1 MLQSLQQVLEERLK
15 TEGAGNVKPDRFAE
29 LAGRLLASGVL
40 WREYSRPE
48 ADLYDDAAQCEQLLR
63 EYFAAIGF
71 VLTHDA
77 DATIFRLYPPGEGG
91 DGDDDGV
98 KRLKARLSRDFV
110 AAAIALRFLYT
121 EALTGKRELVNE
133 VLVISLEELSQA
145 VVSLLAHQ
153 LPSSVADRL
162 ALLRE
167 LRKHRV
173 VRFNDGEGA
182 GAMEMLLSVLRPV
195 MSYVSDEALEDAL
208 ALAAQSTARR
218 STGPAKP
225 PAPEP
230 VPSTLV
236 AESEQAGAASDSAQ
250 GRLL

>member
-1 MLQSLQQVLEERLK
+1 MLQSIQQVLDERLK
-15 TEGAGNVKPDRFAE
+15 TEGAGNVKPERFAE

-48 ADLYDDAAQCEQLLR
+48 ADLYDDAAQCEELLR

-77 DATIFRLYPPGEGG
+77 DATILRLYPRGEGG
-91 DGDDDGV
+91 GDEEGV

-167 LRKHRV
+167 LRKHRI

-208 ALAAQSTARR
+208 ALAAQSAARR
-218 STGPAKP
+218 SAGAAKP
-225 PAPEP
+225 PATQPIPVTPVAEPEP
-230 VPSTLV
+230 
-236 AESEQAGAASDSAQ
+236 ASDTPEPAQ

>member
-1 MLQSLQQVLEERLK
+1 M
-15 TEGAGNVKPDRFAE
+15 
-29 LAGRLLASGVL
+29 
-40 WREYSRPE
+40 
-48 ADLYDDAAQCEQLLR
+48 
-63 EYFAAIGF
+63 
-71 VLTHDA
+71 LTHDA

-91 DGDDDGV
+91 DGDDEGV

-133 VLVISLEELSQA
+133 VLVVSLEELSQA

-167 LRKHRV
+167 LRKHRI

-208 ALAAQSTARR
+208 ALAAQSGARR
-218 STGPAKP
+218 PAGPAKA
-225 PAPEP
+225 PAPQPLPATPLAQSEP
-230 VPSTLV
+230 AGDTP
-236 AESEQAGAASDSAQ
+236 ESVQ

>member
-1 MLQSLQQVLEERLK
+1 MLQSIQQVLDERLK
-15 TEGAGNVKPDRFAE
+15 TEGAGNVKPERFAE

-48 ADLYDDAAQCEQLLR
+48 ADLYDDAAQCEELLR

-77 DATIFRLYPPGEGG
+77 DATILRLYPPGEGG
-91 DGDDDGV
+91 GDEEGV

-167 LRKHRV
+167 LRKHRI

-208 ALAAQSTARR
+208 ALAAQSAARR
-218 STGPAKP
+218 TAGPAKP
-225 PAPEP
+225 PARQP
-230 VPSTLV
+230 VPVTPV
-236 AESEQAGAASDSAQ
+236 AESEPTSDTPEPAQ